1 MALKRRETT
10 RRAARV
16 GTWISTSISLI
27 FEALKS
33 FLDFKNEDKLLTKG
47 KKTADLVARQITYL
61 AVDNYLF
68 GLSAAIFVAMKTLEF
83 SFFWTFLTLWAFDFT
98 VAAVFIVLYE
108 KTGEDLSLGED
119 FRRAADTIRKKSQLA
134 NYAVLLFVIVKAIF
148 WTGPEKII
156 TFFRKEI
163 GTIARVVVAL
173 FILTAIQAF
182 IWTIL
187 YGFGYGLV
195 IGS

>member
-10 RRAARV
+10 RWTARV
-16 GTWISTSISLI
+16 GTWIAAAISII
-27 FEALKS
+27 HETVES
-33 FLDFKNEDKLLTKG
+33 FMDFKRGDKLLTKG
-47 KKTADLVARQITYL
+47 KKTVDLIARQTTYL

-68 GLSAAIFVAMKTLEF
+68 GLSAAIFVATKVLEF
-83 SFFWTFLTLWAFDFT
+83 PFFLTFLVLWTFDFT
-98 VAAVFIVLYE
+98 VAAVFIVVFE
-108 KTGEDLSLGED
+108 KTGKDLSLGED
-119 FRRAADTIRKKSQLA
+119 FRRAADTIHKKSRWA
-134 NYAVLLFVIVKAIF
+134 SHVVLLLIITKAIF
-148 WTGPEKII
+148 WTGPEKIV

-163 GTIARVVVAL
+163 GTIAMVIAAL
-173 FILTAIQAF
+173 LVLTAIQAF